1 MNVSSHA
8 YKIEA
13 SEVIG
18 EPTAQMLTMEEEWSR
33 DSEIAMAAPVGS
45 KIRWS
50 SREAHDYRVG
60 VVTEKGFLEVKREES
75 RDDYVSTTKVFF
87 DSVGD
92 WIARLDATG
101 CLTMTP
107 KDTRPKIV
115 QLATMPF
122 NEDADDGMKIYELH
136 TRFRVTTRVR
146 TGTSGKAELIRSG
159 RNKIHVMIDGTLR
172 LVAPNLH
179 RKPDSSWTMAIAR
192 IDTGTHHFSLKEMG
206 ASSVWVQWRDYNV
219 MVMEV

>member
-1 MNVSSHA
+1 
-8 YKIEA
+8 
-13 SEVIG
+13 
-18 EPTAQMLTMEEEWSR
+18 MLTMEEEWAR

-50 SREAHDYRVG
+50 SREAYDNREAHDNRIGVLTGRMYDYRVG
-60 VVTEKGFLEVKREES
+60 IVTEKGFLEVKREES
-75 RDDYVSTTKVFF
+75 RDEYVSTTKVFF

-101 CLTMTP
+101 CLTTTP

-146 TGTSGKAELIRSG
+146 TGLNEKAELVRMG
-159 RNKIHVMIDGTLR
+159 RNKIYVMIDGSLQ

-179 RKPDSSWTMAIAR
+179 WKTNIGWTMAIVR

-206 ASSVWVQWRDYNV
+206 ATSVWVEWRHYKV

>member
-1 MNVSSHA
+1 
-8 YKIEA
+8 
-13 SEVIG
+13 
-18 EPTAQMLTMEEEWSR
+18 MLTMEEEWAR
-33 DSEIAMAAPVGS
+33 DCEVAMAAPVGS

-50 SREAHDYRVG
+50 SRGAYDYRVG

-92 WIARLDATG
+92 WLARLDATG
-101 CLTMTP
+101 CLTTTL

-122 NEDADDGMKIYELH
+122 QEDADDGMKIYELH
-136 TRFRVTTRVR
+136 TRFRVITRVR
-146 TGTSGKAELIRSG
+146 TDANGKAELVRSG
-159 RNKIHVMIDGTLR
+159 RNKIYVMIDGTLR

-179 RKPDSSWTMAIAR
+179 RKPDSGWAMAIAR
-192 IDTGTHHFSLKEMG
+192 IDTGTYHVSLKEMG
-206 ASSVWVQWRDYNV
+206 ATSVWVEWRHYKV